1 MIVAAEGWEMPVY
14 VVEPDD
20 NDVLL
25 VFLSWPKIKF
35 KSLKLI
41 ISHQRLKKFRF
52 PGPFE
57 DPKTIGSD
65 HFLRLEDKK
74 DTLYYTKPNLKR
86 LFSII

>member
-1 MIVAAEGWEMPVY
+1 MHVY

-20 NDVLL
+20 GGNLL
-25 VFLSWPKIKF
+25 EFLNCPKTWQKF
-35 KSLKLI
+35 KSLKLVV
-41 ISHQRLKKFRF
+41 SHQRLKKFRF